1 MLTNNHFKPINI
13 AQQMSLYDFWLTTLK
28 PTLPILAD
36 EAQLSIGQL
45 RQVLPDFVK
54 VILLKL
60 STKITPYTAY
70 NQQGLSD
77 LAENPLVSNLRLL
90 LPVANTLKA
99 QGLNFLTASRL
110 SIQRQSILEQFFD
123 DDTQTLILAG
133 VLLERTQLP
142 LDKLLIIWQI
152 LTTLTLASLADI
164 IEAIHQ
170 KMTTAQMNAWLGMQ
184 PVFFVV
190 PNDMGLMHTL
200 NYQPTS
206 SIREM
211 QKQRQKWLTISNLAE
226 LSPDQQLIVQ
236 QMQRFQTVSFF
247 SIAPV
252 AIRHGEKQVNS
263 VARQVKDYEKPKAS
277 NVAYSSNV
285 VLNTDIFAK
294 RHTVQPVRWLDAL
307 QKNWVATTTVLS
319 IAVFGGMGA
328 LIGINDKVSTQPT
341 TPLSLKKPIYQD
353 VAIVKIAS
361 MPSTDSTLTTAKDTK
376 KAKAS
381 KRTEKTTSASSI
393 ADTDSKKP
401 SKQPPQKTDERKSSS
416 DDTQEKSSR
425 KQTSHKVSSKDKKK
439 TANKKSN
446 ERNTSDKNTTK
457 KENQTSD
464 KAVKQ
469 KDKMTSSKTAKD
481 KTADNKYVKSQTH
494 K

>member
-13 AQQMSLYDFWLTTLK
+13 AQQLSLYDCWLTTLK

-36 EAQLSIGQL
+36 EAHLSICQL
-45 RQVLPDFVK
+45 TQVVPDFVK

-60 STKITPYTAY
+60 LTKTTSPTVFT
-70 NQQGLSD
+70 QMHSFD
-77 LAENPLVSNLRLL
+77 LIKNTHVVNL
-90 LPVANTLKA
+90 PIAKTLKE
-99 QGLNFLTASRL
+99 QGLNFVSLTVL
-110 SIQRQSILEQFFD
+110 SKQSLPIFEQFFD

-142 LDKLLIIWQI
+142 LDKLLIIWQT

-164 IEAIHQ
+164 IDAIHQ

-190 PNDMGLMHTL
+190 PNDVGLMHTL

-236 QMQRFQTVSFF
+236 QMQHFQTENFF
-247 SIAPV
+247 SIAPI
-252 AIRHGEKQVNS
+252 ATRHGEKQVNS
-263 VARQVKDYEKPKAS
+263 VARPVGGYKQPKAS
-277 NVAYSSNV
+277 NVADSSNV

-307 QKNWVATTTVLS
+307 QKNWIATTTVLS
-319 IAVFGGMGA
+319 IAVFGSVGA
-328 LIGINDKVSTQPT
+328 LVSAKDKASIQPN
-341 TPLSLKKPIYQD
+341 LQMSSQKPIYQD

-361 MPSTDSTLTTAKDTK
+361 VPSTDSTLTTAKDTK
-376 KAKAS
+376 KAKVS
-381 KRTEKTTSASSI
+381 KRTEKTTSAPSI

-457 KENQTSD
+457 KESQTSD

-469 KDKMTSSKTAKD
+469 QDKMTSSKTAKD
-481 KTADNKYVKSQTH
+481 KTANNQPVKSQTH